1 MPVVTETTIH
11 EYPLVSKG
19 KVRDIYSIDQ
29 DTLLI
34 VTTDRMSAFDVIMPD
49 PIPYKGVV
57 LNQLTSFWMHK
68 FASLVPNHIK
78 ALDVS
83 DYPQKLHKYSD
94 QLQGRSVL
102 ARKAD
107 PLPIECIVRGF
118 LSGSGWKDYQKTC
131 QVCGIDLPSGLQESS
146 RLPRSLFTPS
156 TKADAGE
163 HDENISLEQAKARM
177 NPETVDKVQ
186 DLSVR
191 IYEHG
196 VQHAEQRGL
205 IIADTKFE
213 FGLID
218 GSLVLIDEVL
228 TPDSSRFWPQD
239 QYQPGRSQ
247 PSFDKQYLRDW
258 LTRNWDKTQ
267 PPPSLPREVIDETRD
282 KYLQAYR
289 LLTGQELNID
299 F

>member
-57 LNQLTSFWMHK
+57 LNQLTGFWMHK

-102 ARKAD
+102 ARKAA

-118 LSGSGWKDYQKTC
+118 LSGSGWKDYQKTS

-191 IYEHG
+191 IYEYG

-239 QYQPGRSQ
+239 EYQPGRSQ

-299 F
+299 P